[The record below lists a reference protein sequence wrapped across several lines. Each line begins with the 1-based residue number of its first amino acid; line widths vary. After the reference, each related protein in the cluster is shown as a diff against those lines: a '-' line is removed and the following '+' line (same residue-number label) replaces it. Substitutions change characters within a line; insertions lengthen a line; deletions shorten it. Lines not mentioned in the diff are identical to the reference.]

1 MLGVLKNRGGGNNLK
16 NPLFFMALIIME
28 KVKIQKEKI
37 DKKKLQFKIVKNER
51 MSEE

>member
-1 MLGVLKNRGGGNNLK
+1 
-16 NPLFFMALIIME
+16 ME